1 MWTMGDSDTPA
12 VWLSG
17 AILTPLNK
25 LVLPALWLVG
35 VLGLP
40 AWVWAKDG
48 RISLTPEFRF
58 IALFAVVAI
67 VLLGWLTV
75 HLQSVGYRG
84 TRLMVRNPWK
94 QALIPFDDVEA
105 VEPVW
110 WYKGRLVRIRFRSP
124 TPFGDVVYYIPKW
137 AVLRSFG
144 SPEEDLREIMRNT
157 RL

>member
-1 MWTMGDSDTPA
+1 MWAMADSDTSV

-25 LVLPALWLVG
+25 LVLPALWLAG

-40 AWVWAKDG
+40 AWVWAKNG
-48 RISLTPEFRF
+48 RVSLAPEFRF
-58 IALFAVVAI
+58 IALFAVAAT

-75 HLQSVGYRG
+75 HLRGVGYRG
-84 TRLMVRNPWK
+84 TSLVVRNPWK
-94 QALIPFDDVEA
+94 QALIPFGQVEA

-144 SPEEDLREIMRNT
+144 SPEEDLRAIMRNT
-157 RL
+157 RQ